1 MAQAKRA
8 TDKKTQAM
16 IRQAAETGTPI
27 VMNSETNGKKG
38 KKEDRGV
45 VSLQEKSEEYRENL
59 EKLWKTVT
67 DKKTPVSQREAILA
81 SLDEEVVTDL
91 RTMKNPYSK
100 AIVGNG
106 KYRVLA
112 MSATNMT
119 QKYSM
124 RFAATSFVAFIFEM
138 MKEYEPKSAED
149 FPSENEPKFVE
160 LNHRKIQEYER
171 QKPVQELKELWKN
184 CNAKVEEFKVRAA
197 AAQKGVDEVS
207 GAVIPPMSTAELR
220 EMNEAIRDSF
230 IIRTKMLKFRQ
241 FYLQKDITSLNDTLE
256 ALRRETNNSKIE
268 VERNER
274 DVEVTGVK
282 LEKRRL
288 FDEGQTEAIAKIAES
303 RHGAHKAK
311 LAALL
316 ADPARGGKG
325 PKIEEMDPETRNAH
339 MRMIEEELSADEVT
353 KEMPVSKF
361 ATRLDNA
368 KIKLEKSQKQR
379 AELDERFARGL
390 AREAELNAQMKEYND
405 SLKDLRTQYDA
416 RFRNAASLIRNR
428 LGKGAEAEVE
438 VDSLASANSL
448 ASVHPLASTQHPLDE
463 IEVDRVELTEAEYD
477 AIIEEVKKEL
487 NIPKT
492 REEHTAEAIQTIND
506 FLMLYLKYD
515 PNNHVSCSYK
525 PHYGPVDKRPQTGAE
540 IQKLR
545 ESKLAEFGRSV
556 VPPDDTF
563 FRYRR
568 YTENHYEE
576 LRQATDDIYD
586 ETSNFEFAA
595 VPLEVFEG
603 DDKEKVDKAVKEYQR
618 KYADEFETDIL
629 AVQFN
634 KWSLLDSWEENRKV
648 RDFFTAKT
656 EIIRR
661 IIEKNEEDA
670 KIGDKIN
677 KLRQEKKKRE
687 NVEKHG
693 PDAGGLDQVKKTTG
707 PGLEKYGAKP
717 NIMGNPLAKDHG
729 ISAKNEVEVGVT
741 NLAPALLG
749 KKRVYTRPDNW
760 KFHVPTEALKEGQMQ
775 MKTPG
780 EFQKSLMEKE
790 ARGED

>member
-27 VMNSETNGKKG
+27 VMSSESNGKPKG
-38 KKEDRGV
+38 KKEDRGAV
-45 VSLQEKSEEYRENL
+45 DLQDKSVEYRE
-59 EKLWKTVT
+59 KLNQIWTIVT
-67 DKKTPVSQREAILA
+67 NPKTPLSQREAIIN
-81 SLDEEVVTDL
+81 SLDEEVVNDL
-91 RTMKNPYSK
+91 RTMKNPYGK
-100 AIVGNG
+100 AVVGSG
-106 KYRVLA
+106 RYRVLT

-138 MKEYEPKSAED
+138 MKEYEPKSAET
-149 FPSENEPKFVE
+149 FPSENDPKFVE

-171 QKPVQELKELWKN
+171 QKPVKELKDMWN
-184 CNAKVEEFKVRAA
+184 ACNAKIEEYKARVGTAMTDVEV
-197 AAQKGVDEVS
+197 
-207 GAVIPPMSTAELR
+207 R
-220 EMNEAIRDSF
+220 EMNDTIRDSF

-241 FYLQKDITSLNDTLE
+241 FYLQKDITSLNDTME
-256 ALRRETNNSKIE
+256 ALRRETNNLKIE
-268 VERNER
+268 AER
-274 DVEVTGVK
+274 DERYVEVCEVK
-282 LEKRRL
+282 LEKRKL
-288 FDEGQTEAIAKIAES
+288 FDGGKPEEIAKIAET

-311 LAALL
+311 LAAIL
-316 ADPARGGKG
+316 ADPARGGKA
-325 PKIEEMDPETRNAH
+325 PKPEEMDPETRAANL
-339 MRMIEEELSADEVT
+339 RMIEEELSADEVT
-353 KEMPVSKF
+353 KDMPVSKF
-361 ATRLDNA
+361 ITRLDVA
-368 KIKLEKSQKQR
+368 HKKVISSRQR
-379 AELDERFARGL
+379 RDEVIERFAKAQL
-390 AREAELNAQMKEYND
+390 RERDLTAQMKEYVD
-405 SLKDLRTQYDA
+405 ATKGIRDQYDA
-416 RFRNAASLIRNR
+416 RFRSAANIIQAKRAN
-428 LGKGAEAEVE
+428 K
-438 VDSLASANSL
+438 DASANGEIDLLSG
-448 ASVHPLASTQHPLDE
+448 PHPLDE
-463 IEVDRVELTEAEYD
+463 IEVDRVDLNEAEYD
-477 AIIEEVKKEL
+477 AIIDEVKKEL
-487 NIPKT
+487 GVAKT
-492 REEHTAEAIQTIND
+492 REEHTAETVQSINE
-506 FLMLYLKYD
+506 FLLMYLKYD

-525 PHYGPVDKRPQTGAE
+525 PHYGPMDKRPQTGEE
-540 IQKLR
+540 IEKLR
-545 ESKLAEFGRSV
+545 KSKLAEFSRSV

-576 LRQATDDIYD
+576 LRQATDDIYA

-603 DDKEKVDKAVKEYQR
+603 DDPKEVDKQVKEYQR

-629 AVQFN
+629 TLQFN

-670 KIGDKIN
+670 KAGDKIN

-687 NVEKHG
+687 NTEKHG
-693 PDAGGLDQVKKTTG
+693 PDAGGLDQVKKSTG

-717 NIMGNPLAKDHG
+717 NIMGSPLGKDIG
-729 ISAKNEVEVGVT
+729 ISKQNEVEVGVT

-760 KFHVPTEALKEGQMQ
+760 KFHVPTEALKDGQMQ
-775 MKTPG
+775 MKSPA
-780 EFQKSLMEKE
+780 EFQKVLVEKE
-790 ARGED
+790 ARGDD